1 MRSLRHKGVLDKGGQ
16 RIVLVF
22 NKLPEDPENCLV
34 IEYDRLTDAYRQN
47 LMTILESE
55 NGQKVPE
62 FYMALEG
69 ISFGD
74 GQPILNAL
82 HNMGLMRKVPV
93 KEVVLTPNNQTRLPL
108 EVLLQVLDEDAPP
121 ELINEAIITAET
133 IGKHDEIKLEQ
144 SNEEIAL
151 GLLATAKS
159 LELDA
164 SKKKEQAYVLCPS
177 MRPQAGR
184 PKLAKT
190 DKEKR
195 RVERN
200 RMRRERYAE
209 MVAAKS

>member
-1 MRSLRHKGVLDKGGQ
+1 MRNLRHKGVLDKSGQ

-47 LMTILESE
+47 IMTILESE

-93 KEVVLTPNNQTRLPL
+93 KDVVLTPNNSTRLPL
-108 EVLLQVLDEDAPP
+108 EVLLQVLDEDATP
-121 ELINEAIITAET
+121 ELINEAIITADN
-133 IGKHDEIKLEQ
+133 IGKHDEIKPEQ
-144 SNEEIAL
+144 TNEELARS
-151 GLLATAKS
+151 LLESAKS
-159 LELDA
+159 LELEVNR
-164 SKKKEQAYVLCPS
+164 KKEQAYVLCPS
-177 MRPQAGR
+177 MRPQPGR
-184 PKLAKT
+184 PKLAKA
-190 DKEKR
+190 DKDKR

-209 MVAAKS
+209 QMAKA